1 MFKYALYIYSITFCA
16 NICCV
21 KCNNIISRKR
31 QLRQMPL
38 HHRVSYNSDSSLRPN
53 EDNLLLILKLVYN
66 KKILGYMS
74 IYSSDKNYRTKYS
87 PKPNVTYRVEE
98 TSSGPKG
105 LRSLG
110 SPVMSRLLYQAELWA
125 LRKSKL
131 TCAIK

>member
-1 MFKYALYIYSITFCA
+1 MFKYALYIYAIKFHADILCIKFIKSFP
-16 NICCV
+16 
-21 KCNNIISRKR
+21 KER
-31 QLRQMPL
+31 QLRQMPS

-53 EDNLLLILKLVYN
+53 EDNLLLILKLVYYN
-66 KKILGYMS
+66 KKF
-74 IYSSDKNYRTKYS
+74 YSCVFICYLSVLQRHSVTKN
-87 PKPNVTYRVEE
+87 NVTNWKKPSR
-98 TSSGPKG
+98 GPKG